1 MGTLTRSAAASPAT
15 LIEIRAEDEQVVSQG
30 DVLVRLDPKDYE
42 VALAK
47 AEADLADAE
56 AALEL

>member
-1 MGTLTRSAAASPAT
+1 
-15 LIEIRAEDEQVVSQG
+15 
-30 DVLVRLDPKDYE
+30 VLVRLDPKDYE

-47 AEADLADAE
+47 AEADLGDAE